1 MLSKSILSINGH
13 PPYPNGLPLWG
24 SGGFMKEKFDIIQST
39 CIPIQID
46 NCNTDLIIPARY
58 LASTTRDPKFFGD
71 AFMHDLRFDAEGN
84 PVADFVM
91 NQPEYAEAPRKGV
104 HEIIVGGQN
113 WGSGSS
119 REHAAWAIAGY
130 GVRVVISSSFA
141 DIHRNNL
148 LNCFVLP
155 VIVSKEFQ
163 QELFDSIA
171 ANPQTE
177 VKVDVPNQTVTNL
190 ATGNSEHFDIN
201 SYKKY
206 CLMNAYDDIDFLL
219 SNKEKIEA
227 YEEKE
232 EVVAEDLT
240 PAEEAV
246 RVEEADFQTP
256 PPAPA
261 YVEATNEAPAA
272 EPAEEVAPI
281 EVTAHKESEPFV
293 PKKLLPINRGLASFF
308 FLSLITLGIYGLVV
322 LAKIS
327 SEINTVATRYD
338 GRKTTNYLWIY
349 FLWGWLTCGIAGLVW
364 FHCISNRIG
373 NELQRRQIPYSFGAS
388 DYWLWC
394 VLGSF
399 VGFLPLVYTHKLL
412 SAMNMLNA
420 DYNQKG

>member
-1 MLSKSILSINGH
+1 MA
-13 PPYPNGLPLWG
+13 
-24 SGGFMKEKFDIIQST
+24 KEKFDIIQST

-190 ATGNSEHFDIN
+190 ATGHSEHFDIN

-227 YEEKE
+227 YEGKE
-232 EVVAEDLT
+232 EVASEVQAT
-240 PAEEAV
+240 PL
-246 RVEEADFQTP
+246 F
-256 PPAPA
+256 
-261 YVEATNEAPAA
+261 VEATNEAPAE

-281 EVTAHKESEPFV
+281 EVATHHESEPCP
-293 PKKLLPINRGLASFF
+293 PKHQLSTNR
-308 FLSLITLGIYGLVV
+308 SLTKWILYGILTLGIYNLVV
-322 LAKIS
+322 GSQLS
-327 SEINTVATRYD
+327 DEINIVARKYD
-338 GRKTTNYLWIY
+338 GRKTTNFIWI
-349 FLWGWLTCGIAGLVW
+349 LVLSMLTGGIASIIWWHFLSDR
-364 FHCISNRIG
+364 ISN
-373 NELQRRQIPYSFGAS
+373 ELKRRQIPYSFGPV
-388 DYWLWC
+388 DYWLWAFF
-394 VLGSF
+394 L
-399 VGFLPLVYTHKLL
+399 GFLIVPIFILLHKYIH
-412 SAMNMLNA
+412 AMNLLNA

>member
-1 MLSKSILSINGH
+1 MA
-13 PPYPNGLPLWG
+13 
-24 SGGFMKEKFDIIQST
+24 KEKFDIIQST

-219 SNKEKIEA
+219 SNKDKIEA
-227 YEEKE
+227 YEGQGE
-232 EVVAEDLT
+232 A
-240 PAEEAV
+240 PAADAAV
-246 RVEEADFQTP
+246 VEETDFQE
-256 PPAPA
+256 PAAPT
-261 YVEATNEAPAA
+261 YVEATNEAPVE

-281 EVTAHKESEPFV
+281 EVTTHHESEPFV
-293 PKKLLPINRGLASFF
+293 PKKLLPINRGLAKF
-308 FLSLITLGIYGLVV
+308 FLLSMVTLGIYGIVV
-322 LAKIS
+322 LTQIS

-338 GRKTTNYLWIY
+338 GRKTTNYLWFF
-349 FLWGWLTCGIAGLVW
+349 FLWGWLTGGIAFLVW
-364 FHCISNRIG
+364 FHNLSNRIG

-412 SAMNMLNA
+412 TAMNMLNA